1 MAEEYKPGIQYS
13 PTNKAGVDWDRYQ
26 SGTDSS
32 LDFSQGGIQGNIAKD
47 AGWWNPWDMDLKY
60 DENGKPYFE
69 GSFGGKR
76 EYIDEQYF
84 QDNPES
90 GSIGKETSRKEAF
103 NANQAIKKAGK
114 FKVDPNEMS
123 DWGKIGYMAAPH
135 VGKIPGA
142 IGKGAAVLGKAGLKG
157 AGAVIGGAGA
167 VLGGVQKSAG
177 KAYDALTEAWT
188 KHTGRDENNVDH
200 SGNQQGYEEY
210 LKSLKAKPSTL
221 LRADDDTYN
230 NMTDEEK
237 LQYNLTF
244 GRQSQNGAV
253 TPMNRTSSGN
263 YMKNIVKQP
272 SPLSVGGKPIIPGH
286 TISTSNPT
294 LDEIDAMPYQP
305 NINPNWQASL
315 PNMINSPVLGSKGGY
330 AGGPLL
336 FGQGG
341 PISNQPTHAYPY
353 QNAGDPKLNIL
364 QKALQFLKSNP
375 E

>member
-47 AGWWNPWDMDLKY
+47 AGWWNPWDMDLQY

-103 NANQAIKKAGK
+103 NVNQAIKKASK
-114 FKVDPNEMS
+114 FKIDPNEMS

-157 AGAVIGGAGA
+157 AGAVMGGAGA
-167 VLGGVQKSAG
+167 LAGGIKKGAG

-188 KHTGRDENNVDH
+188 KHTGKDENNVDH

-210 LKSLKAKPSTL
+210 LKSLEAKPSRL

-230 NMTDEEK
+230 DMTDEEK
-237 LQYNLTF
+237 MQYNLTF

-253 TPMNRTSSGN
+253 NPMTRQAAITPSNSG
-263 YMKNIVKQP
+263 P
-272 SPLSVGGKPIIPGH
+272 S
-286 TISTSNPT
+286 
-294 LDEIDAMPYQP
+294 DEELDAMSVQP
-305 NINPNWQASL
+305 NINPNWQAYL
-315 PNMINSPVLGSKGGY
+315 GNVVSPISGNKGGT
-330 AGGPLL
+330 AGGPIM
-336 FGQGG
+336 FGTQGG
-341 PISNQPTHAYPY
+341 PISNQPTHGYPY
-353 QNAGDPKLNIL
+353 QNAGQPIPQPQPKLNIL
-364 QKALQFLKSNP
+364 QQALQFLKSNP